1 MGNKKQKREYRWVD
15 EKSGLV
21 WERFNPATPLEYAD
35 YNELVNIWSG
45 DRTIQKFIH
54 LDEPIADMFSA
65 LLRTDPYDSE
75 AFFYAF
81 DNDNLAGVTY
91 ITAPIDEY
99 EETNI
104 EYLIV
109 NPRMKG
115 MGIGTRMVSSI
126 KSNPKFF
133 AESHIDTF
141 TASIEHTNEASK
153 RVFIKNGFKM
163 YKPVLNEKLVAMG
176 VLNVHNL
183 SSKFGR
189 WYFTERAPEKT
200 ND

>member
-1 MGNKKQKREYRWVD
+1 MGNKKQQRQYRWED
-15 EKSGLV
+15 KKSGLV
-21 WERFNPATPLEYAD
+21 WERFNTNKPREYED
-35 YNELVNIWSG
+35 YNTLVNLWSS
-45 DRTIQKFIH
+45 DRMIRTYIH
-54 LDEPIADMFSA
+54 LDEPIADTFSA
-65 LLRTDPYDSE
+65 LLKTDDYDSE

-91 ITAPIDEY
+91 ITAPIEGYD
-99 EETNI
+99 ETNI

-126 KSNPKFF
+126 KSNPYFF
-133 AESHIDTF
+133 SESHIDTF

-153 RVFIKNGFKM
+153 RVFVKNGFKM
-163 YKPVLNEKLVAMG
+163 YKPVLNEKLVALG
-176 VLNVHNL
+176 VLNVNNI

-189 WYFTERAPEKT
+189 WYFTERELEKT